1 MKNLNL
7 KEDLDEDD
15 LDLSEDEGHF
25 DYDEAEDD
33 GTLDELL
40 DQSGELIREAA
51 DNLGYSNFEWED
63 STQGSEGQ
71 WDFWID
77 GDEEGQR
84 LHATCDFS
92 DTWVTTPEAAE
103 NLLSGLDWEPEED
116 LDEDLKEEKI
126 NIDYVVSLFGDDS
139 HYYKEDGNAV
149 KLSPDISGAT
159 KFNKKKD
166 ISILD
171 IVKDVC
177 EYSLKYMPED
187 EVASL
192 FDLDTVEEVYEKDE
206 DYFINSGLVKIITV
220 YKNKKINLPE
230 SLEEAKEE
238 HHDLAAEEESLAE
251 ETHAKYAKPEGDR
264 VAAYNNALKY
274 AKKENKPFIYGYTD
288 RNGKFFALNQPIKCT
303 DLKKQTADF
312 KTKYTRCNVVDVAYP
327 KIIED
332 YDPTREYSYDE
343 LLDLADYYSENPD
356 DSIDYNLVDELGNTD
371 LSESISPYD
380 EKKNSVMEYYNK
392 VKSWDSSN
400 AKNRTSCKYNVDIGL
415 LNEWIDEQDKEAKQL
430 NENEVKN

>member
-1 MKNLNL
+1 MKKTVDKETSYYAPSDVFDEDFDSGETYYDDEVPEEDVSKSEEDVCCICGKPIVGYGNNAEPVANGRCCDECNYSKVIPARLKNLNL

-15 LDLSEDEGHF
+15 LDLSEAEGHF

-51 DNLGYSNFEWED
+51 NNLGYSNFEWED

-71 WDFWID
+71 SDFWID

-116 LDEDLKEEKI
+116 LDEDLTK
-126 NIDYVVSLFGDDS
+126 L
-139 HYYKEDGNAV
+139 KED
-149 KLSPDISGAT
+149 
-159 KFNKKKD
+159 
-166 ISILD
+166 
-171 IVKDVC
+171 
-177 EYSLKYMPED
+177 
-187 EVASL
+187 
-192 FDLDTVEEVYEKDE
+192 
-206 DYFINSGLVKIITV
+206 
-220 YKNKKINLPE
+220 
-230 SLEEAKEE
+230 
-238 HHDLAAEEESLAE
+238 
-251 ETHAKYAKPEGDR
+251 THAKYAQPEGDR
-264 VAAYNNALKY
+264 VSANKNALKY
-274 AKKENKPFIYGYTD
+274 ANKYKVPFIYGYTD

-303 DLKKQTADF
+303 DLKKQTAEF

-327 KIIED
+327 KMIEG
-332 YDPTREYSYDE
+332 YDPTGEYDYDE

-371 LSESISPYD
+371 LSEPISTYD